1 VLVWLIFAAPLFGIY
16 LLLADKA
23 TLEEVVTAIVCAS
36 LSALAIVLGGL
47 AGRVRVS
54 VEPRW
59 VLRALRAPWWM
70 LRDSVLVALSALRPT
85 PPRGRFRTLRFPPAG
100 GTSPR
105 DVGRRVMVKG
115 AGSAGPNLYVV
126 GGDVE
131 AKLLLVHEL
140 LPRGDRTPLEV
151 IDP

>member
-1 VLVWLIFAAPLFGIY
+1 MRAWPAFAALLFGTY
-16 LLLADKA
+16 LLLADKGRFVEIVA
-23 TLEEVVTAIVCAS
+23 GIVCAS
-36 LSALAIVLGGL
+36 LGALAILLAGL
-47 AGRVRVS
+47 AGRVSVS

-70 LRDSVLVALSALRPT
+70 VRDSVLVALSALRWT

-115 AGSAGPNLYVV
+115 PGSAGPNLYVV
-126 GGDVE
+126 GGDVD

-140 LPRGDRTPLEV
+140 LPRGDRGPVEIV
-151 IDP
+151 EP